1 MVVTQPRSAS
11 NLHQRARIRAFFNKG
26 VQDLHLQW
34 TANALAI
41 LLHSALVLFLAGLLI
56 FTIRSNQTVFK
67 VVVPWVGLCTVV
79 YACFTFLPIFRH
91 DSPYC
96 TPLSSPLWVIY
107 TGTLS
112 MTFRILRWLTAF
124 NCCNDKAWDSFGSL
138 KDDYQRRFFRG
149 LERVAEEC
157 AQKSSPEVDH
167 RILLWALQSSRQD
180 HELEQ
185 FFAVVPDFYG
195 SRALDDPLAV
205 FKTSIGEKMADAL
218 IGLMARTL
226 SSDLLPQST
235 KQHRIMICN
244 RAMAKASL
252 PINRRTLGRVLYKDW
267 SGLIDSVDFGL
278 LLKKATYCDTFTE
291 YYSQCVVSVI
301 IAEVRQ
307 HDGRWFELATNQLRV
322 SRSTLENC
330 LARGDSMLLA
340 NCIFISRRTFEAYQE
355 HGWNCDVYSRSKTLQ
370 LVSQLDIQDTLP
382 ELQHEF
388 CDMWNDLVRN
398 AGNRRSRNLSIYI
411 LKHVRHLYFGLHQG
425 TGASPIVF
433 TSSIS
438 DRDNALLFP
447 QSYPSCTIARHNRT
461 AKHPNASSASIPV
474 APPTYTPRMILCD
487 ESHNQS
493 VLPLPDNFG
502 VIRGDAHTH
511 TISFGPNINPR
522 STYVSVPRDPSCLLC
537 GHRTETGSCALGATT
552 CAMARGAHVPSASA
566 FIPLRHGVVLE
577 TPAALATYDATLVPT
592 SCSSYVDASAGMQ
605 SSDHELC
612 ISQCISL
619 SLPARAVLRGY
630 PVKDDRRSAGLLR
643 VADPRHET
651 TGTASS
657 ISDVSGA
664 FSASPHSFTA
674 TSSSTGCFASADSED
689 LQNFTDQLV
698 IATPSSSFPIPIMA
712 RTVLTYSQSSPTS
725 STPQSDDILPEAR
738 SLANV
743 ATPHHHHFTE
753 YHGFPQQE
761 K

>member
-1 MVVTQPRSAS
+1 MEVTQPLSAS
-11 NLHQRARIRAFFNKG
+11 SLHQRARIRAFFNKG

-34 TANALAI
+34 TVNALPI

-96 TPLSSPLWVIY
+96 TPLSSPLWHLY
-107 TGTLS
+107 TGVLS
-112 MTFRILRWLTAF
+112 ITFRILRWLTAF
-124 NCCNDKAWDSFGSL
+124 NCCNDKAWDSFGTL
-138 KDDYQRRFFRG
+138 KDEYQRLFFHG
-149 LERVAEEC
+149 IERVAEEC
-157 AQKSSPEVDH
+157 AQKSSPEIDNS
-167 RILLWALQSSRQD
+167 ILLWTLQSSRQD

-185 FFAVVPDFYG
+185 FFAAVPNFYG

-244 RAMAKASL
+244 RAMAKPSL

-278 LLKKATYCDTFTE
+278 LLRKATYCDTFAE

-301 IAEVRQ
+301 IARATQ
-307 HDGRWFELATNQLRV
+307 HDDRWFELTTNQLRI
-322 SRSTLENC
+322 SRSTLKNC
-330 LARGDSMLLA
+330 LAHGDSMLLA
-340 NCIFISRRTFEAYQE
+340 NCIFISRRTFEAYIE

-398 AGNRRSRNLSIYI
+398 ARNRRSRNLSIYL

-438 DRDNALLFP
+438 DHDSVLLFP
-447 QSYPSCTIARHNRT
+447 QSYPSCTIARHNHT
-461 AKHPNASSASIPV
+461 AKHPHASSASIPV
-474 APPTYTPRMILCD
+474 APLTYTPQMILRG
-487 ESHNQS
+487 ESHHQS
-493 VLPLPDNFG
+493 VLPVPDTFD
-502 VIRGDAHTH
+502 VMRDDAHTYA
-511 TISFGPNINPR
+511 ISFSPNINPR
-522 STYVSVPRDPSCLLC
+522 STYVSVPRDPSRLLC
-537 GHRTETGSCALGATT
+537 GHRTEAGSYTPGTTACAI
-552 CAMARGAHVPSASA
+552 ARGAHVRSASA
-566 FIPLRHGVVLE
+566 FIPLYHGVDFE
-577 TPAALATYDATLVPT
+577 TPAALTTNDATLVPT
-592 SCSSYVDASAGMQ
+592 SCASYVDASTDMQ

-612 ISQCISL
+612 ISV
-619 SLPARAVLRGY
+619 SLPARAVLRGS
-630 PVKDDRRSAGLLR
+630 PVKDDRHLAGLLR

-664 FSASPHSFTA
+664 FSAFPHLLTA

-689 LQNFTDQLV
+689 LQNCTDRPV
-698 IATPSSSFPIPIMA
+698 IATP
-712 RTVLTYSQSSPTS
+712 
-725 STPQSDDILPEAR
+725 
-738 SLANV
+738 
-743 ATPHHHHFTE
+743 
-753 YHGFPQQE
+753 
-761 K
+761 